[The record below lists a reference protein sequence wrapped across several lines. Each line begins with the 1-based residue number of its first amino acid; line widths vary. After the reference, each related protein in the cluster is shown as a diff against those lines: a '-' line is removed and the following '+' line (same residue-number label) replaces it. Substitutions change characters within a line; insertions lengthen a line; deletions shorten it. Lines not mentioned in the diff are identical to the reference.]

1 VTHHNEFWAKVCP
14 SSCENADEVTAI
26 FQPLGVEHDLVLP
39 LCSGWML
46 ALNSSLS
53 TLYWWIFDQTGEQD
67 DSFREKPSLGSHEES
82 RILIGEALTSTKARY

>member
-1 VTHHNEFWAKVCP
+1 MCS

-39 LCSGWML
+39 LCFGWML
-46 ALNSSLS
+46 AFNSSLS
-53 TLYWWIFDQTGEQD
+53 TLYQWIFDQTGEQS

-82 RILIGEALTSTKARY
+82 KILIGEALRSTRARH